1 LAEVLHGLPNNV
13 DANLLVGINQAD
25 DAGVYK
31 INDRQAL
38 VQTVD
43 FFPPIVDD
51 PFWFGQ
57 IAASNALSDIYAMG
71 ARPLTALNIVGF
83 PPKMPQQVLQ
93 DILRGGQEK
102 IAEAGAVIVGGH
114 SIKDNEL
121 KYGVACTGIIE
132 IDKIVTNAGA
142 QPGDILILT
151 KPLGTG
157 VITTAIKQKL
167 ASPDDVDRVTQIM
180 AKLNKVP
187 SELMVING
195 ATAATDVTGFGLLG
209 HAYEMA
215 AGAKVSIE
223 IEFAAL
229 PIIEGAVAFAKAGAL
244 TGGANANLDYL
255 KDKVD
260 VSVSLKKEEL
270 DILYDAQTSGGL
282 LVAMS
287 VEKAEKYISQCRES
301 GVEATKIGRVIE
313 PERAAIT
320 II

>member
-1 LAEVLHGLPNNV
+1 MAEVLHGLPNSV
-13 DANLLVGINQAD
+13 DANLLVGFNQAD

-31 INDRQAL
+31 INDHQAL

-51 PFWFGQ
+51 PYWFGQ
-57 IAASNALSDIYAMG
+57 IAVANALSDVYAMG
-71 ARPLTALNIVGF
+71 AQPLTALNIVGF
-83 PPKMPQQVLQ
+83 PPKMPHSVLH

-102 IAEAGAVIVGGH
+102 ITEAGAVIVGGH
-114 SIKDNEL
+114 SIKDEEL

-132 IDKIVTNAGA
+132 IDKIITNAGA
-142 QPGDILILT
+142 RPGDILILT

-157 VITTAIKQKL
+157 IITTAIKQKQ
-167 ASPDDVDRVTQIM
+167 ASLDDVDRVTQIM
-180 AKLNKVP
+180 AKLNKIP
-187 SELMVING
+187 SELMVANG
-195 ATAATDVTGFGLLG
+195 ARAATDVTGFGLLG

-215 AGAKVSIE
+215 AAARVSIE
-223 IEFAAL
+223 MEFASL

-244 TGGANANLDYL
+244 TGGANANFDYL

-260 VSVSLKKEEL
+260 VSVPLKKEEL

-282 LVAMS
+282 LVAIP
-287 VEKAEKYISQCRES
+287 VEKAQKYVSQCRES
-301 GVEATKIGRVIE
+301 GVEATIIGRVIE
-313 PERAAIT
+313 SEQAAIK